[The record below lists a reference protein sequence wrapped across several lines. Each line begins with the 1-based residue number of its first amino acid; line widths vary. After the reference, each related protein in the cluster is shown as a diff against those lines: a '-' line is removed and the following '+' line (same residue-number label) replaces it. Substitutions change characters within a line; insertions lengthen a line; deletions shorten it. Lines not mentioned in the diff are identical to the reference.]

1 MLMGKRKKT
10 SFETTELTEILLNE
24 LKAVRWDYT
33 EVINAGIVAFS
44 QLNEV
49 QRNAF
54 KEIAY
59 KIKNNFPDK
68 AHEIVRDWILRL
80 VADAQANNTK
90 KKQLPLAKSVKSG

>member
-1 MLMGKRKKT
+1 MGKRKKT
-10 SFETTELTEILLNE
+10 SFETTELTEKLLNE

-44 QLNEV
+44 QLNEI

-68 AHEIVRDWILRL
+68 AHEIVRDWILR
-80 VADAQANNTK
+80 VVEDAQENNEK
-90 KKQLPLAKSVKSG
+90 KKQPQSARPAKSG